1 MIAIRIPKTTYSTI
15 SYARMMSVDM
25 PFGDPHRGAPYGQKN
40 GPAIALIGAYGAISG
55 GITAGGLLGGIMIAG
70 GVFSALG
77 AITGNK
83 TLSTIGMV
91 AGLAGA
97 VGTAFTASEAFASSA
112 EGIAGGVT
120 KGSFINPF
128 SDAYKFG
135 NTQMGAVFGDIT
147 KSLGIDV
154 DSVATK
160 ATGVTD
166 PASQALTGASDIPKG
181 INYSGAT
188 DFAAPGT
195 NAIGESAAN
204 LANSA
209 GGAASAATKSTGLL
223 SSLSNNKGAM
233 DLAGGLANGYNEYQ
247 RLEQQ
252 QPLVDQQV
260 NLYEARA
267 DTERF
272 ALEKSKQQQANMQNQ
287 NAPIASVDPNSSI
300 FTQAAP
306 QQQKIAVNI
315 NGAVRYVTQA
325 EFDAYRAQQQPQS
338 GGLLQQGATA

>member
-40 GPAIALIGAYGAISG
+40 GPAIALVGAYGAISG
-55 GITAGGLLGGIMIAG
+55 GIAAGGLLGGIMIAG

-83 TLSTIGMV
+83 TLSTIGAV

-97 VGTAFTASEAFASSA
+97 VGTAFTASEAFSAST
-112 EGIAGGVT
+112 GVAGDAGFVA
-120 KGSFINPF
+120 KGSFLNPF
-128 SDAYKFG
+128 SGSYKFA

-147 KSLGIDV
+147 QSMGIDV

-166 PASQALTGASDIPKG
+166 PASQALSGATDIPKL
-181 INYSGAT
+181 NYSGAT
-188 DFAAPGT
+188 DFAAPVQ
-195 NAIGESAAN
+195 NSIGENAAN

-209 GGAASAATKSTGLL
+209 GAATQAAKSGGLL
-223 SSLSNNKGAM
+223 STLTNNKGAM
-233 DLAGGLANGYNEYQ
+233 DLAGGIANGYNDYQ

-252 QPLVDQQV
+252 QPLVDQQI
-260 NLYEARA
+260 NLTQTRN
-267 DTERF
+267 DSERF
-272 ALEKSKQQQANMQNQ
+272 ALEKAKQQQSNMQNQ
-287 NAPIASVDPNSSI
+287 NAPIATVDPNASI

-325 EFDAYRAQQQPQS
+325 EYDAFRAQQSSQG
-338 GGLLQQGATA
+338 GGLLQQRAT